1 MESTIFEFYVIIKFF
16 FDIVIG
22 TSGSSPVLTPY
33 PPTGA
38 HTLHS
43 QNKRFVFTAK
53 DAGGVDRLFIGAGS
67 VQSAQMKVNINHY
80 TNINNSTAGTTYSY
94 SELPTALSGSI
105 TYATIDQVK
114 PTNGISNTTVYSD
127 IFPTNRICNQGN
139 GTDVELR
146 VFNPITENTIGSVIL
161 SSAYYL
167 TSCPDGFDVGHNN
180 DTGVEDL
187 AFFVSNGNLAI
198 LRNNNGT
205 IEWEE
210 IIPDPDPGISIN
222 PYDLTFVDQPL
233 ILNANNSAN
242 NFKYN
247 RIASVNNGGYVYFR
261 AANSTNNDELW
272 ISDGTPQG
280 TYMIKDLNTSGASSP
295 SAFTAM
301 NGKLYFIASSNTI
314 DGGLWST
321 DGTESGTDLI
331 KDFNPGGSSFVG
343 SIKNINNKLYLSIN
357 DGIHGS
363 ELWISDGTMS
373 GTMMVKD
380 IFPGNGLYAPNSSNP
395 NSFTLM
401 NGLVYF
407 TADDGMHGEELWVT
421 DGTTNG
427 TYMVKNINNI
437 GDGSQ
442 GSSVNL
448 SPGLVNGSL
457 LYFYA
462 DDGVHGKEI
471 WVTDGTREGTK
482 IAYDLKPGPDHSN
495 EYSQWGQLAGGDLIV
510 GADDGE
516 IGTEIFIFEDIPSSC
531 PSTSLGLKVFLEAA
545 YNTGAMSTSLSE
557 KIPLRQPFNTE
568 NWGYYG
574 DETTTSEIISAD
586 NIVDWVVI
594 ELRNGS
600 SAADSEPIARKAALL
615 KSDGTLIDSDGNTDI
630 LFKWVPAGDYYVSV
644 YHRNHLAVMSSQMV
658 NLTSL

>member
-1 MESTIFEFYVIIKFF
+1 MESTIFEFYVIFKIF

-33 PPTGA
+33 PPTGV
-38 HTLHS
+38 HTLPS

-53 DAGGVDRLFIGAGS
+53 DAGGDDRLFIGAGS
-67 VQSAQMKVNINHY
+67 IQSAQMKVNINPY
-80 TNINNSTAGTTYSY
+80 PNKNNSTVGTNYSY
-94 SELPTALSGSI
+94 SELSTALSGSI

-114 PTNGISNTTVYSD
+114 PINGISNTTVYSD

-146 VFNPITENTIGSVIL
+146 VFNPVTENTIGSVIL
-161 SSAYYL
+161 SSAYNL

-180 DTGVEDL
+180 APGVEDL
-187 AFFVSNGNLAI
+187 AFFVSSGNLAI

-210 IIPDPDPGISIN
+210 IIPNPDPGGSIN
-222 PYDLTFVDQPL
+222 PGNITFVDQPIISNNNNVAGNSRNSSTAL
-233 ILNANNSAN
+233 I
-242 NFKYN
+242 
-247 RIASVNNGGYVYFR
+247 NNGGYVYFT
-261 AANSTNNDELW
+261 ANYGANNNEIW
-272 ISDGTPQG
+272 ISDGTPTG
-280 TYMIKDLNTSGASSP
+280 TYMIKDINSDWGSYPTYL
-295 SAFTAM
+295 TAM
-301 NGKLYFIASSNTI
+301 NGKLYFIASS
-314 DGGLWST
+314 DDVFAGLWVT
-321 DGTESGTDLI
+321 DGTEPGTELI
-331 KDFNPGGSSFVG
+331 KDFNPGNSSSAG
-343 SIKNINNKLYLSIN
+343 YLRNINNKLYFRAK
-357 DGIHGS
+357 DGTNGT
-363 ELWISDGTMS
+363 ELWTSDGTTA
-373 GTMMVKD
+373 GTIMVKD
-380 IFPGNGLYAPNSSNP
+380 IYPGNGLYSANSSYPRN
-395 NSFTLM
+395 FTLM
-401 NGLVYF
+401 NGMVYF
-407 TADDGMHGEELWVT
+407 TADDGIHGMELWVT
-421 DGTTNG
+421 DGTFNG
-427 TYMVKNINNI
+427 THMVKNINNT

-448 SPGLVNGSL
+448 SPGLVNGNL

-482 IAYDLKPGPDHSN
+482 IAYDLNPGPNHSN

-516 IGTEIFIFEDIPSSC
+516 IGTEIFIFEGIPNSC
-531 PSTSLGLKVFLEAA
+531 PSTSLALKVFIEGA
-545 YNTGAMSTSLSE
+545 YNSGAMSTSLSPQ
-557 KIPLRQPFNTE
+557 IPLRQPFNTE

-574 DETTTSEIISAD
+574 DETTTSTIISSND
-586 NIVDWVVI
+586 IVDWVII

-600 SAADSEPIARKAALL
+600 SAVDSEPIARKAALL

-644 YHRNHLAVMSSQMV
+644 YHRNHLAVMSSGIV
-658 NLTSL
+658 SLTN